1 MERSFVIF
9 GHRNARFG
17 LDAGVVSEIVWLPE
31 LSPIEELAPYFA
43 GVFNLRGRVVPVMDL
58 GLRFGHA
65 REPFLT
71 SDRVIVIARNQAR
84 VGVVAN
90 ELHDV
95 VSVRQEAIEDARSYQ
110 GSGGHAH
117 FVQGEAKLDDGL
129 VMLLDVDA
137 LLRSTPHEEALLNAP
152 PGPAGA
158 GGSGVRSCVD
168 TNASIQDLTPSLMPS
183 LSRTLSPEQAEV
195 FRDRARSL
203 ARVPQ
208 TEERSG
214 LEGFAVIRLDGELF
228 GLGLDTVREFSHLRG
243 VTPLPCCPPHIAGNM
258 NLRGDILTLVDIR
271 PALGMAIT
279 GAMREVVVVRIGEL
293 RLGLPAAEIV
303 DVVHLKASEIAAV
316 PAASGRAGSAYCK
329 GVATVGGRAVGILD
343 LEKLLSAREM
353 QVAEQVQ

>member
-17 LDAGVVSEIVWLPE
+17 LDAGAVSEIVWLPE
-31 LSPIEELAPYFA
+31 LSPIEELAPHFA

-58 GLRFGHA
+58 ALRFGHP

-71 SDRVIVIARNQAR
+71 SDRVIVIARNHAR

-95 VSVRQEAIEDARSYQ
+95 VAIRQEAIEDARSYQ
-110 GSGGHAH
+110 GTGGHAR
-117 FVQGEAKLDDGL
+117 FVHGEAKLDDGL

-137 LLRSTPHEEALLNAP
+137 LLRSTPHEEALLIAP
-152 PGPAGA
+152 PGPAGEP
-158 GGSGVRSCVD
+158 
-168 TNASIQDLTPSLMPS
+168 PSLCGS
-183 LSRTLSPEQAEV
+183 ASPEQAEV
-195 FRDRARSL
+195 FRARARSL
-203 ARVPQ
+203 ARAPQ

-214 LEGFAVIRLDGELF
+214 LEGFAVIRLDAELF

-243 VTPLPCCPPHIAGNM
+243 VAPLPCCPPHIVGNM

-279 GAMREVVVVRIGEL
+279 GAMSEVVVVRIGEL

-303 DVVHLKASEIAAV
+303 DVVHLRESDIAAV
-316 PAASGRAGSAYCK
+316 PAATRAGSAYCK